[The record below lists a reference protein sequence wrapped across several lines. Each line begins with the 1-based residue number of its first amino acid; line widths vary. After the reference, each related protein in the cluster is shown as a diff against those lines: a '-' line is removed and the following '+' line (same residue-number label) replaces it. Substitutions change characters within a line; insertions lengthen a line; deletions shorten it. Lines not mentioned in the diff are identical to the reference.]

1 MNLQRKHGFTD
12 EIEELADEF
21 ATTLGSNYLI
31 TFPFGEVGYLQ
42 DRGERSIHANLMT
55 SLLVFTTM
63 PRVKEEH
70 GQDVGRGKGL
80 LRDLLDEFKTIN
92 KAFDAVEEKRNMY
105 RCADDSYSRN
115 LGDCMNGLSRNSREP
130 NHTNYTWRD
139 SNEHVQEKDNGGQ
152 LSKFFE
158 MLGDLNDER
167 TLQSD
172 QVLAC
177 IDTLSTAHLKH
188 ALLSNVFMTRRCLEA
203 ATCCWD
209 LAEEK
214 PSRRMEFE
222 DIAKDVGALPTAIIT
237 VLSEL
242 YGEVRTQQLLL
253 VDAKLWKI
261 CSVKS
266 GEHKQFVALAIVQN
280 ILDKMW
286 SHQRTW
292 AEPSEDDDEPKE
304 DEFGAQLVKR
314 GIITPSMLTPR
325 ARFWYVDFVS
335 SVALIALLFSVVYS
349 GVDPTRAVV
358 ACACVVENFVIEVRT
373 NEAQTCVALAL
384 ICNITRRS
392 PFSAPRGILHEG
404 VV

>member
-70 GQDVGRGKGL
+70 GQDAGREKSL
-80 LRDLLDEFKTIN
+80 LRGLLDEFKKIN
-92 KAFDAVEEKRNMY
+92 EAFDTGEEEKNMY
-105 RCADDSYSRN
+105 PCADGSYSRN
-115 LGDCMNGLSRNSREP
+115 LGDCVNGLSRNPGEP
-130 NHTNYTWRD
+130 NHANHTRRD
-139 SNEHVQEKDNGGQ
+139 SIGHVQEKDNGGQ

-253 VDAKLWKI
+253 VDAKLWNI

-266 GEHKQFVALAIVQN
+266 VEHKQFVALAIVQN

-292 AEPSEDDDEPKE
+292 AEPSDDDDEPKE
-304 DEFGAQLVKR
+304 DAFGAQLVKR

-358 ACACVVENFVIEVRT
+358 ACACVIENFVIEVRT
-373 NEAQTCVALAL
+373 NEAQNCVALAL
-384 ICNITRRS
+384 I
-392 PFSAPRGILHEG
+392 
-404 VV
+404 